1 MEKFSSLARFKS
13 SCPFLG
19 GTKTSTLRAL
29 SSTISPRFS
38 SISQLTERAASCPI
52 MGPALVMR
60 STQMVAGY
68 ASVAGQADVQKIHHS
83 KGIFPGTSVSEAD
96 ISKCPHASAARA
108 AARMADDL
116 AAASTAKASEVK
128 KEIPS
133 TAREA
138 AAAGCPFH
146 RAAAAAKEQPVKL
159 PDMTETQATPTTSDA
174 YNYDKFYAAELE
186 KKHKDQS
193 YRYFNNINRLA
204 TKFPI
209 AHTASVKEEVQVW
222 CANDY
227 LGMGNNPVVLETM
240 HRALDK
246 YGAGAGG
253 TRNIAGNSAM
263 HLGLE
268 RELATLHRKEA
279 ALVFSSCY
287 VANDATL
294 STLGSKLP
302 GCVYFSDASN
312 HASMIQGI
320 RHSGAKK
327 EIFKHNDL
335 DDLEAKLKKYPKETP
350 KIIAFESV
358 YSMCG
363 SIGPIKEIC
372 DLAEKYGAQTFLD
385 EVHAVGLYGPR
396 GAGVAEH
403 LDWESHQ
410 LAGQSSEPIKDS
422 VMDRID
428 MITGTLGKAYGAVG
442 GYVAGSRDFIDM
454 IRSYAPG
461 FIFTTSLPPATVA
474 GARASVIYQKHHVGD
489 RALKQV
495 NVRTVKERFAA
506 LDIPV
511 VPGPSH
517 IVPVLVGDAG
527 LTKAASDKLLREHGI
542 YVQAINFPTVA
553 VGEERLRVTVTPRH
567 TAEQIDGLITAMDTV
582 FTELNINRISDWTKL
597 GGRANVGTGKENVEP
612 IWSNAQINTAGQSQ
626 TLHDGDMV
634 LVDANAAQVV
644 RKSFEDLLGPMELSE
659 TESIQKKVEAVVM
672 TGAVE
677 HIAGPLPKKVKAR
690 APVNPID
697 MSVATT
703 IAVSA

>member
-29 SSTISPRFS
+29 SSTISPRFH
-38 SISQLTERAASCPI
+38 SISQLTERAVNCPI

-68 ASVAGQADVQKIHHS
+68 ASIAGQADVQKIHHS
-83 KGIFPGTSVSEAD
+83 KGIFPGTSVSDAD

-116 AAASTAKASEVK
+116 AAASTAKAPEIRKEV
-128 KEIPS
+128 PS
-133 TAREA
+133 MAQKA

-146 RAAAAAKEQPVKL
+146 KAATAAKEQPVKL
-159 PDMTETQATPTTSDA
+159 PTVTETQTAPATSDA

-263 HLGLE
+263 HLSLE
-268 RELATLHRKEA
+268 RELATLHRKES

-312 HASMIQGI
+312 HAT
-320 RHSGAKK
+320 
-327 EIFKHNDL
+327 
-335 DDLEAKLKKYPKETP
+335 TP

-372 DLAEKYGAQTFLD
+372 DLAKKYGALTFLD

-410 LAGQSSEPIKDS
+410 MAGQSSEPIKES

-428 MITGTLGKAYGAVG
+428 MITGTLGKAYGTVG

-527 LTKAASDKLLREHGI
+527 LAKAASDKLLHEHGI

-567 TAEQIDGLITAMDTV
+567 TAEQIDGLISAMDTV
-582 FTELNINRISDWTKL
+582 FTKLNINRISEWAKL
-597 GGRANVGTGKENVEP
+597 GGRANVGTGKENVGP
-612 IWSNAQINTAGQSQ
+612 IWSNAQINTAGQPQ
-626 TLHDGDMV
+626 TLHDEDTA
-634 LVDANAAQVV
+634 LVDVNAVQVV
-644 RKSFEDLLGPMELSE
+644 RESFEDLLGAVELSE
-659 TESIQKKVEAVVM
+659 TELKVEAALM

-677 HIAGPLPKKVKAR
+677 HIAGALPKKVKAPR

-697 MSVATT
+697 MPIAPT